1 MTWSTSDKCL
11 QKKVCSYELELYLS
25 SLFKTIIIIVGDI
38 LAKDFDCN
46 FREVAAADQVNEVRN
61 ICQLSSVL
69 VSSLCIT
76 DCRGLPRPLPRCAR
90 GQEEKQ
96 NFSVGQSFGQQGE
109 LRMIKCVE

>member
-1 MTWSTSDKCL
+1 M
-11 QKKVCSYELELYLS
+11 
-25 SLFKTIIIIVGDI
+25 
-38 LAKDFDCN
+38 
-46 FREVAAADQVNEVRN
+46 
-61 ICQLSSVL
+61 SSVL

-109 LRMIKCVE
+109 LRTIKNVVLLLNVNHVNINLCSRLASEHIIEGSRTAASVKTEKTFYVCIYFIGNINYLDIYLS